1 MLTIDEEV
9 PADTGARE
17 ALLDRAFGPARFAKT
32 SERLR
37 EGRLPVLALAARRG
51 GLLIGTAR
59 LWAVTAGASLGPGDC
74 RALLLGPLAVAPE
87 HQGCGVGA
95 ALMRRA
101 LNRAAAAG
109 HGAVLLVGD
118 APYYGRFGF
127 SAELTQD
134 LDMPGPV
141 ERHRFLGL
149 ELRASALAGASGL
162 LRPAGALELARG
174 RPRADGN
181 PDVVRPPLI

>member
-9 PADTGARE
+9 PGDTGARE

-37 EGRLPVLALAARRG
+37 EGRLPVLALSARRG

-59 LWAVTAGASLGPGDC
+59 LWAVTAGASAGPGDC

-127 SAELTQD
+127 SAELTRD

-149 ELRASALAGASGL
+149 ELRPGALAGASGL
-162 LRPAGALELARG
+162 LRPAGALGHARG